1 VKQNKKVEIK
11 IAGILIPVDWDEEQ
25 RVAEVAIATADE
37 KEYRIKKTLRGKQ
50 LFGHLQA
57 YVEAAGSLSEG
68 KDGGYV
74 LTRKTVRTQAAGRCG
89 GLIA

>member
-1 VKQNKKVEIK
+1 MTQKKKAEIK
-11 IAGILIPVDWDEEQ
+11 ITGIVIPVDWDEEQ

-37 KEYRIKKTLRGKQ
+37 KEYRIKKTASGKQ

-57 YVEAAGSLSEG
+57 YVEATGSLSLR

-74 LTRKTVRTQAAGRCG
+74 LTVKQYLLKRPGDATP
-89 GLIA
+89 

>member
-1 VKQNKKVEIK
+1 MKQNKKVEIK

-74 LTRKTVRTQAAGRCG
+74 LTVRRYELKRPGDAA
-89 GLIA
+89 A